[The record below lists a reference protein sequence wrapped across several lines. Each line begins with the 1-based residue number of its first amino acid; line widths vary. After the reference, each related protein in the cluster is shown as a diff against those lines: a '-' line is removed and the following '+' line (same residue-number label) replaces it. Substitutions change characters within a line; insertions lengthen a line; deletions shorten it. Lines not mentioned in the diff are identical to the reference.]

1 MTDYVV
7 LNGHITPV
15 EDANI
20 SSFDAG
26 LLHGARL
33 FETLR
38 VLNGTALNLAD
49 HLQRLS
55 ESGQCLGLDIQ
66 LDPVIVNGWIAD
78 LLELHNI
85 RDARVRITVT
95 RGDTRENT
103 DPQLTTML
111 TAIPFE
117 PYPAALYEN
126 GMAVIISQYAQNP
139 LGPLTGH
146 KTTSYMDRLLA
157 LREAREVHAGEALWF
172 TNADKML
179 AEACVSNIFI
189 GFADGTFATP
199 PSRFPIPVAPSVDG
213 NTGSF
218 APRLALPGI
227 TRKHVLRLCAENGI
241 SATEKM
247 MTIHDVLSAKEIFLT
262 NAIMGV
268 MPVTHIEGHTVA
280 DGRPGVLT
288 QRLANLYNA
297 FIQEQSHGPAR

>member
-1 MTDYVV
+1 MTDYIV

-26 LLHGARL
+26 LLHGAGL

-38 VLNGTALNLAD
+38 VLNGTALNLED
-49 HLQRLS
+49 HLQRLT
-55 ESGQCLGLDIQ
+55 ESGQCLGLDIE
-66 LDPVIVNGWIAD
+66 LDPIIVTGWIAD

-95 RGDTRENT
+95 RGDTRQSA
-103 DPQLTTML
+103 DPQLTTVL

-157 LREAREVHAGEALWF
+157 LREARMVHAGEALWF
-172 TNADKML
+172 TSADKML

-199 PSRFPIPVAPSVDG
+199 PSRFPVPVVPPVEA
-213 NTGSF
+213 NAGSF

-227 TRKHVLRLCAENGI
+227 TRKHILRLCAANGI
-241 SATEKM
+241 SAAEKM

-280 DGRPGVLT
+280 DGKPGVLT
-288 QRLANLYNA
+288 QRLAGLYNA
-297 FIQEQSHGPAR
+297 FIQEQSHGAAH